1 MTDQEIKTKIIPMA
15 KGITEEVK
23 KAVIGKDE
31 IVIKTLLAI
40 IAGGHILLDDIPGV
54 GKTTLALAFSKA
66 MSLDYKR
73 MQFTPDVLPADVT
86 GFTVYNKR
94 TDSFDYKPGAALC
107 SLFLADEINRTSSK
121 TQSALLEAMEEGSVT
136 VDGCTH
142 PLPKPFIV
150 IATQNPI
157 GSVGTQMLPESQ
169 LDRFIVRLTMGYPD
183 LDSEIAIL
191 KSKGASKSADSI
203 SPAANADDVLMLI
216 SAAEE
221 VFIDDRV
228 YKCGGYAHPPAGKA
242 GTESAG
248 NGGSHVNGKSR
259 SPYARTWIRY
269 SRRCKIYP
277 RRRCGAPHYPERKGK
292 GGGRYGGGRS
302 ARYKRTDSRAVHT
315 ITERVRHEACLFFD
329 NSLLCC
335 FLCALYGRPFV
346 LSAGV
351 PAGNARCFVRGSRN
365 RLCVPENKGVL
376 RFPRNRAWKSG
387 GYKNKPL

>member
-228 YKCGGYAHPPAGKA
+228 YKYLASIAAATRTHPQVKLGLSPRGTVALTSMARAAALMRGRGYVIPDDVKYILGDVAEHRIILSEKAKAAGVTVA
-242 GTESAG
+242 DVLRDIS
-248 NGGSHVNGKSR
+248 
-259 SPYARTWIRY
+259 ARTPAPSIR
-269 SRRCKIYP
+269 
-277 RRRCGAPHYPERKGK
+277 
-292 GGGRYGGGRS
+292 
-302 ARYKRTDSRAVHT
+302 
-315 ITERVRHEACLFFD
+315 
-329 NSLLCC
+329 
-335 FLCALYGRPFV
+335 
-346 LSAGV
+346 
-351 PAGNARCFVRGSRN
+351 
-365 RLCVPENKGVL
+365 
-376 RFPRNRAWKSG
+376 
-387 GYKNKPL
+387 